1 MFQDI
6 WYGARMLLSRPGL
19 NAAVSLVLALNVW
32 SGTNANLSTGERSG
46 NSPIP
51 ATIRPL
57 AGIPREPDVSGAEIV
72 FLYAGRLWLVPRN
85 GGAARSVGETPPVKS
100 APKFGPSHPLRISPG
115 RRNSSPI

>member
-1 MFQDI
+1 MFQDLR
-6 WYGARMLLSRPGL
+6 YGLPLLLKHLGFMTVATLAFGIGADRASGGVCGKRVVSSSIPG
-19 NAAVSLVLALNVW
+19 AVR
-32 SGTNANLSTGERSG
+32 T
-46 NSPIP
+46 
-51 ATIRPL
+51 L